1 MSVDPRC
8 REETLA
14 RLVRHSFALAHAP
27 RHARVTTRARASTD
41 MISISASAPAAR
53 PRAWRRA
60 RTTSSSRTSWRPA
73 AFDAKST
80 PIKLDE
86 EQNPTTVK
94 IKRVA
99 PEDLP
104 PLPPLPDLRAL
115 AEMAAMDITD
125 EEIADWT
132 PKVHGIINWFGQL
145 RELDLSD
152 VEEYE
157 APGRENLM
165 AEDWMRE
172 DEPVEF
178 DNIEAM
184 LKESSNWEAP
194 FIKVPAAGG
203 SVGTDFGSGA
213 STDAV
218 SAASGGSVASAE
230 LTEDLLGM
238 ELKVGKVL
246 SVENH
251 PESDKLYIETVECGE
266 GEPRLICS
274 GLAQYMSKDVVLG
287 KLVVVVANLKPRN
300 MAGVKSNGM
309 LLAASDAAHE
319 NVELLVAPEGSTPGE
334 RITWGDAENIEP
346 HGVNKVAKKKIWEDV
361 SQGLGTDGSKGANW
375 KGAPMMTSAGL
386 CTCAS
391 LTDANVG

>member
-1 MSVDPRC
+1 MFSV
-8 REETLA
+8 
-14 RLVRHSFALAHAP
+14 SG
-27 RHARVTTRARASTD
+27 
-41 MISISASAPAAR
+41 SAPARAPTR
-53 PRAWRRA
+53 ARAWRRA
-60 RTTSSSRTSWRPA
+60 PASSQSGTASRA
-73 AFDAKST
+73 AFDPNAT
-80 PIKLDE
+80 PITLDDE
-86 EQNPTTVK
+86 RDPDATT
-94 IKRVA
+94 IKFVR

-132 PKVHGIINWFGQL
+132 PKVHGIIEWFGQL

-157 APGRENLM
+157 APGRENWM
-165 AEDWMRE
+165 ADDWMRE

-178 DNIEAM
+178 ENIEAM
-184 LKESSNWEAP
+184 LKESKNWEAP

-203 SVGTDFGSGA
+203 SVGTDFGDGA
-213 STDAV
+213 SADAASPALGE
-218 SAASGGSVASAE
+218 SAASVE

-266 GEPRLICS
+266 DEPRLICS
-274 GLAQYMSKDVVLG
+274 GLAPYMSQDDVLG

-334 RITWGDAENIEP
+334 RITWGNAENIEP
-346 HGVNKVAKKKIWEDV
+346 HGVNKVAKKKIWEDI
-361 SQGLGTDGSKGANW
+361 SKGLGTDGSKGANW
-375 KGAPMMTSAGL
+375 CGAPMMTSAGQ

-391 LTDANVG
+391 LTNANVG